1 MILTIQYLE
10 DGPGVAAIAP
20 ADAAARLRGA
30 FAHLPLTHVSPGW
43 DLLHVPLE
51 RLSLVREMALDA

>member
-10 DGPGVAAIAP
+10 DGPD
-20 ADAAARLRGA
+20 ADAARLRGA
-30 FAHLPLTHVSPGW
+30 FARLPLTHVLPGW